1 MTRTLTII
9 LGTLAASAVVAMGAA
24 YAFVNSGIY
33 DVSATTPDSG
43 LVYWATH
50 QTMEHSVARRLGAN
64 IVPADLDTPANGAA
78 GGAIY
83 LANCA
88 VCHGGPG
95 LAPTAISQ
103 GLNPQPPDLFGA
115 TREPDPAENF
125 QFIKH
130 GVKMT
135 GMPAFAPTKSDEEIW
150 SLVAFLNVAPGI
162 TAEDSPGDRP
172 DSDDTGRGRAL
183 GARFG
188 EPRDE
193 RWLRTGRAVLAQQ
206 RTVMV
211 EVGAVEL
218 GKIDH
223 RRSRGRSP
231 GPSGS
236 STIRSRATLAAP
248 G

>member
-9 LGTLAASAVVAMGAA
+9 LGTLAASAVVAGGAA
-24 YAFVNSGIY
+24 YAFVNSGFY
-33 DVSATTPDSG
+33 DVSATTPDSS

-64 IVPADLDTPANGAA
+64 VVPADLDTPAHSAA
-78 GGAIY
+78 GGTIY

-95 LAPTAISQ
+95 LVPTAASQ
-103 GLNPQPPDLFGA
+103 GLNPKPPDLFEA

-135 GMPAFAPTKSDEEIW
+135 GMPAFSPTKTDEEIW

-162 TAEDSPGDRP
+162 APEEFSRL
-172 DSDDTGRGRAL
+172 TGR
-183 GARFG
+183 
-188 EPRDE
+188 
-193 RWLRTGRAVLAQQ
+193 TAV
-206 RTVMV
+206 T
-211 EVGAVEL
+211 
-218 GKIDH
+218 
-223 RRSRGRSP
+223 P
-231 GPSGS
+231 
-236 STIRSRATLAAP
+236 AAP
-248 G
+248 LAPANPATDGG